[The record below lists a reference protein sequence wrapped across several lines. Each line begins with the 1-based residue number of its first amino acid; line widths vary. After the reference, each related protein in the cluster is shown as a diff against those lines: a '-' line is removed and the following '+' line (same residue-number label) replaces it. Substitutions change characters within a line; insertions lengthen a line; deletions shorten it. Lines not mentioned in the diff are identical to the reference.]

1 MTVSDVSGHQGRR
14 GKEDRLN
21 GQGAVKVHV
30 EAEQMNLLTRKL
42 LKRHYLVCVPRNKLD
57 FFISDNIC
65 LQFVWGVIWDTFS
78 KLTKILG
85 ITD

>member
-42 LKRHYLVCVPRNKLD
+42 LKRHLVCLPLNKLD

>member
-1 MTVSDVSGHQGRR
+1 MTVSDVSGHQERR

-42 LKRHYLVCVPRNKLD
+42 LKR
-57 FFISDNIC
+57 
-65 LQFVWGVIWDTFS
+65 QFGLSPS
-78 KLTKILG
+78 K
-85 ITD
+85 